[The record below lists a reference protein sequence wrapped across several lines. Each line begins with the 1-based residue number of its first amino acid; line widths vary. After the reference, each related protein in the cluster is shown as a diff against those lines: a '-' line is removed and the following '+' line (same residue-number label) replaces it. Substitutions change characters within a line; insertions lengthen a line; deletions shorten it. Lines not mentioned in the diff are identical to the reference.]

1 MTTPAA
7 EPGAGRFGPPT
18 PEEAAAARGHLLRAA
33 REARR
38 SRRIPP
44 GAEGREVEAAG
55 IVGFGVMGRGIAL
68 CFAAADLPAAV
79 FEPSD
84 AAWTRGVEAVA
95 GTLSRA
101 VARGRLTEAE
111 AEARKGRIRR
121 AGRMEDL
128 GSADFFVEA
137 AFEDLE
143 VKRRVFRGLDRIAG
157 PGAILA
163 TNTSSLDVNA
173 LAAATGRPEAVLG
186 THFFSPAQVMRL
198 LEVVVAERTSADTLA
213 TTIRLAGRLG
223 KTPVPVGVCDGFVG
237 NRMLYAYRREAD
249 DLLLEGALPE
259 EVDRALREFGFAM
272 GPFEVADLAGLD
284 IGAAVRRRQAA
295 EAESRGEPPPAP
307 AVADRLVERKRLGQ
321 KTGRG
326 FYRYEPG
333 DRTPRPDP
341 EVAGIV
347 RAASAAA
354 GRERRRVPSAEV
366 RERCL
371 AALVAEGKAV
381 LRDGIA
387 ERPGDIDLVWALGY
401 GFPEERGG
409 PMYWAGEREP
419 AGAR

>member
-7 EPGAGRFGPPT
+7 EPGTGRFGPPT

-33 REARR
+33 EEARR
-38 SRRIPP
+38 SRRLPE

-111 AEARKGRIRR
+111 AEARTGRIRR

-157 PGAILA
+157 PGAVLA

-198 LEVVVAERTSADTLA
+198 LEVVVAERTSAETLA
-213 TTIRLAGRLG
+213 ATIRLAGRLG

-354 GRERRRVPSAEV
+354 GRERRRVSPPEI

-387 ERPGDIDLVWALGY
+387 ERPGDIDLVWTLGY

-409 PMYWAGEREP
+409 PMYWAGERDP